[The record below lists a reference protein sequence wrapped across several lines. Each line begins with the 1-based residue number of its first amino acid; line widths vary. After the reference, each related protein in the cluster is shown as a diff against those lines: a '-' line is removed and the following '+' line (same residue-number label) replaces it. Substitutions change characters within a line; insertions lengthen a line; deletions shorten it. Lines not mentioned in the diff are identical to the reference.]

1 MKAVETIKS
10 VGKYIVPVTV
20 SVVSTV
26 WSVYK
31 QEALIDKAVE
41 KYINNINKGL

>member
-10 VGKYIVPVTV
+10 VGKYIIPVTV

-31 QEALIDKAVE
+31 QETLIDKAVE
-41 KYINNINKGL
+41 KYINDINKGL

>member
-10 VGKYIVPVTV
+10 VGKYIIPVTV